1 MISADAL
8 AVVRHGTA
16 LFFGVLYVVLGVSMM
31 VGAAAMLPPGL
42 WIIGMLLG
50 PAFIALSLSAFWL
63 GGRRNWRIL
72 YDELFVD
79 EALRTA
85 AFGFYLIVLVLVPL
99 YFVVLAVNDGAVNP
113 TFAATIPLFGVGV
126 PLLYFCVLDFLGRR

>member
-1 MISADAL
+1 VISADAL
-8 AVVRHGTA
+8 AVVRHVTA
-16 LFFGVLYVVLGVSMM
+16 LFFGVLYVVLGVSMI
-31 VGAAAMLPPGL
+31 VGAAEMLPPGF

-50 PAFIALSLSAFWL
+50 PAFIALSLIAFWL

-72 YDELFVD
+72 NDELFVD
-79 EALRTA
+79 EARRTA

-99 YFVVLAVNDGAVNP
+99 YFVVLAVNDGAVKP
-113 TFAATIPLFGVGV
+113 TFAATIPLFGVGI

>member
-8 AVVRHGTA
+8 AVVRHVTA

-31 VGAAAMLPPGL
+31 VGASEMLPPGF
-42 WIIGMLLG
+42 WVIGMLLG
-50 PAFIALSLSAFWL
+50 PAFIALSLIAFWL

-72 YDELFVD
+72 NDELFVD
-79 EALRTA
+79 EARRTA

-99 YFVVLAVNDGAVNP
+99 YFVVLGVNDGAVNP
-113 TFAATIPLFGVGV
+113 TFAATIPLFGVGI

>member
-8 AVVRHGTA
+8 AVVRHVTA
-16 LFFGVLYVVLGVSMM
+16 LFFGVLYVVLGASMI
-31 VGAAAMLPPGL
+31 VGAAELLPPGF

-50 PAFIALSLSAFWL
+50 PAFIALSLIAFWL

-72 YDELFVD
+72 NDELFVD
-79 EALRTA
+79 EARRTA

-99 YFVVLAVNDGAVNP
+99 YFLLLSINDGAMNP
-113 TFAATIPLFGVGV
+113 SFAATIPLFGVGI
-126 PLLYFCVLDFLGRR
+126 PLLYFCVLDFRGRR